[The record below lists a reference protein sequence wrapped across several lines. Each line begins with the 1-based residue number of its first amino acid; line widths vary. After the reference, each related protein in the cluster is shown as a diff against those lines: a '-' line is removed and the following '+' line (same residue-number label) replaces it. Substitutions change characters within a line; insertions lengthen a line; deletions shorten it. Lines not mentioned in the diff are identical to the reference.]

1 MEHDYQ
7 RKHQWRVACFFGDE
21 TVDGLTR
28 ASNRFTLYNCTIPN
42 KIIIIIIMIIKVVYE
57 LCLFAP
63 TSKGFKIRK

>member
-42 KIIIIIIMIIKVVYE
+42 KIIIIIIMIIKVV
-57 LCLFAP
+57 
-63 TSKGFKIRK
+63 